1 MSLFKR
7 DWTPA
12 EADEWTRHD
21 LWASVLSSL
30 AYILLML
37 GTALTLLALPVGY
50 LLLGLGLL
58 ASVVMYKI
66 IDPKLQAISTEYE
79 KKQKAY
85 LERIEK
91 IQRWERP

>member
-1 MSLFKR
+1 MDLFKR
-7 DWTPA
+7 DWTPV
-12 EADEWTRHD
+12 EADEWTRHE

-50 LLLGLGLL
+50 LLLGLGIL
-58 ASVVMYKI
+58 AAVLMYRI

-85 LERIEK
+85 LEQVEK
-91 IQRWERP
+91 IQHWERL